1 MGRKTTLEI
10 KKQFDDMLFEIIKTR
25 TLNYSDEVN
34 SWRRYRD
41 AQGNV
46 TKRIWVAECE
56 AGSKAYGEKINDYNL
71 QKSN

>member
-34 SWRRYRD
+34 SLVKIISP
-41 AQGNV
+41 Q
-46 TKRIWVAECE
+46 I
-56 AGSKAYGEKINDYNL
+56 EKINQL
-71 QKSN
+71 LEEKLHGKS

>member
-34 SWRRYRD
+34 SLVKTISP
-41 AQGNV
+41 Q
-46 TKRIWVAECE
+46 I
-56 AGSKAYGEKINDYNL
+56 EKINQL
-71 QKSN
+71 LEEKLHGKS

>member
-34 SWRRYRD
+34 SLVKMISP
-41 AQGNV
+41 Q
-46 TKRIWVAECE
+46 I
-56 AGSKAYGEKINDYNL
+56 EKINQL
-71 QKSN
+71 LEEKLRR

>member
-34 SWRRYRD
+34 SLVKMISP
-41 AQGNV
+41 Q
-46 TKRIWVAECE
+46 I
-56 AGSKAYGEKINDYNL
+56 EKINQL
-71 QKSN
+71 LEEKLHGKS